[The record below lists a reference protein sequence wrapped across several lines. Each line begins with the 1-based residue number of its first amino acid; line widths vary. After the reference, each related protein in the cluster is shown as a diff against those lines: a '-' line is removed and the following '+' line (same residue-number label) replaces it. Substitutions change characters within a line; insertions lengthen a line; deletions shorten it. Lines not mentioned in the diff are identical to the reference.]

1 MTTVAGVASLPGIAS
16 GYRPASRPEAGP
28 GQQQPLPGAADLQQ
42 HAPLRQLQH
51 QQGRLTPLALAGSK
65 QQQAA
70 TVGNMPP
77 PAARVGHLPPE
88 QQQQQHVRRA
98 ASIEP
103 AAVNG
108 HAGQQ
113 QEQAGQ
119 VAQEQFG
126 GGGGSPLEAAEP
138 SQQLGLSP
146 GAAAEAA
153 AAAAAGPA
161 WQGAS
166 GGGASAG
173 STPLA
178 AATPAAA
185 PAPGVTAVSSRR
197 LHTGHA
203 EEWGQL
209 LRHAKLLVREMEQS
223 DRKNSN
229 HAFRHDI
236 TVTTEE
242 QADARYQQAVSGKWP
257 PAMCQPIFLAACY
270 G

>member
-1 MTTVAGVASLPGIAS
+1 
-16 GYRPASRPEAGP
+16 
-28 GQQQPLPGAADLQQ
+28 
-42 HAPLRQLQH
+42 
-51 QQGRLTPLALAGSK
+51 
-65 QQQAA
+65 
-70 TVGNMPP
+70 
-77 PAARVGHLPPE
+77 VGHLPPE
-88 QQQQQHVRRA
+88 QQQQQVRRA
-98 ASIEP
+98 GSIEP
-103 AAVNG
+103 AANG
-108 HAGQQ
+108 QAGWQ

-126 GGGGSPLEAAEP
+126 GRGGSLLDAAEP

-161 WQGAS
+161 WQGPS
-166 GGGASAG
+166 GAGASAG
-173 STPLA
+173 PTPLA
-178 AATPAAA
+178 AFTPAAT
-185 PAPGVTAVSSRR
+185 PAPGVTAGSSRR
-197 LHTGHA
+197 LYSGHA

-236 TVTTEE
+236 SVTTEE

-257 PAMCQPIFLAACY
+257 PAMCQPIFLGACCGRGSPLHAAHC
-270 G
+270 